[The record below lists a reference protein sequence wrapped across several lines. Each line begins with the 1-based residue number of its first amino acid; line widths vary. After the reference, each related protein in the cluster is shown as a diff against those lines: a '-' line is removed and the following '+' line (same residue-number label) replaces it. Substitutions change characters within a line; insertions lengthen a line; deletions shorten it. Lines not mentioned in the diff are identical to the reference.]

1 MNSVLEAE
9 CWRVW
14 RSSGQVLSDCFEAGE
29 RARAQTAAEEKAHQS
44 SVEEDHSE
52 VQTDWP
58 KVDH

>member
-44 SVEEDHSE
+44 SVEEDHGVSS
-52 VQTDWP
+52 
-58 KVDH
+58 